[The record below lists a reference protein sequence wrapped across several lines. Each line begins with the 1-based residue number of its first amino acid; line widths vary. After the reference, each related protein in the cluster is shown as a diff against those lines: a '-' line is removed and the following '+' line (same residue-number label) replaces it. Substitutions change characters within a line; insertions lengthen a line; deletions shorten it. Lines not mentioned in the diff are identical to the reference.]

1 MNIHWLQHVPFEGL
15 GAIET
20 WAEKMGYTLS
30 VTRLFAGDP
39 LPQPDSFAM
48 LVVMGGPMGIYD
60 EQEYPW
66 LKREKSFL
74 QRIIQKGKPV
84 LGICLGA
91 QLVADALGSR
101 VKANKDKEIGWF
113 PVERT
118 EGVPS
123 ALQEILPGTQTVF
136 HWHGDTFDLP
146 ADSELLYTSEACCN
160 QAFVYKDR
168 VIALQFHLE
177 TTKESAAVLVENCRH
192 ELVPGPW
199 IQTEQQIIEGSEGNL
214 EINETMDRILD
225 YLVSIRKRCFS
236 PNSSLRYQI

>member
-1 MNIHWLQHVPFEGL
+1 MDIHWLQHVPFEGL

-20 WAEKMGYTLS
+20 WAKKKGHSLS

-39 LPQPDSFAM
+39 LPQPDSLAM

-66 LKREKSFL
+66 LKSEKTFL
-74 QRIIQKGKPV
+74 QRTIIEEKPV

-91 QLVADALGSR
+91 QLVADVLGSR
-101 VKANKDKEIGWF
+101 VRANKDKEIGWF
-113 PVERT
+113 PVEKTT
-118 EGVPS
+118 EVPE
-123 ALQEILPGTQTVF
+123 ALQELLPSTQTVF

-146 ADSELLYTSEACCN
+146 ADSVLLYTSEACRN
-160 QAFVYKDR
+160 QAFVHKDR

-192 ELVPGPW
+192 ELVQGPW
-199 IQTEQQIIEGSEGNL
+199 IQTEQQIIEGMEANL
-214 EINETMDRILD
+214 GINQTMDRILD
-225 YLVSIRKRCFS
+225 YLETFK
-236 PNSSLRYQI
+236 